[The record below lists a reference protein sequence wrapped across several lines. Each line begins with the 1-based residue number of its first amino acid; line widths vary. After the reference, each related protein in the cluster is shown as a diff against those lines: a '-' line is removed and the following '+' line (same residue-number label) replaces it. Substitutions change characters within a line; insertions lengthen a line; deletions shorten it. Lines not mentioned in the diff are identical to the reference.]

1 MEESLTLKVFPT
13 VRGEGLEV
21 DQLRA
26 LKVKIRAFL
35 YPKTVFQ
42 GNLQIEKKILRI
54 REQTSY
60 KNFLEN
66 QQK

>member
-1 MEESLTLKVFPT
+1 VVEENPTLKAFPM
-13 VRGEGLEV
+13 VRGGGLEV
-21 DQLRA
+21 GQLRA

-54 REQTSY
+54 REQI
-60 KNFLEN
+60 NG
-66 QQK
+66 